1 MNIFALGDTHLSLG
15 TDKPMDIFKGWDNY
29 FDRLESNWRAVVGKD
44 DVVVIPGDISWAMS
58 LEGAE
63 SDLRFLHSLP
73 GSHRHLR

>member
-44 DVVVIPGDISWAMS
+44 DVVVIPGDISWA
-58 LEGAE
+58 LPQP
-63 SDLRFLHSLP
+63 HSLRREWQHGGTP
-73 GSHRHLR
+73 L